1 MAPTTRTPSKGRG
14 QAPPGSLP
22 ADDDFGDFQSSPGGD
37 QQTGAQDLQ
46 SNLLA
51 LQQAQVMTQIKTQQQ
66 DKQLSDIQK
75 TLTGIMTLLQTPPA
89 PGAPGP
95 SETVLPS
102 REFSQPI
109 DNSRTGPTTTAPL
122 RASERPSVAPS
133 GLSQSNYNY
142 KPRKKDPPNFDNND
156 GEIQYKPWKEQILD
170 KFEEDAPQF
179 TSARSYMSYLFN
191 CTKGDAQKHL
201 YPRYTRDKR
210 NQNPFT
216 SYEGM
221 LDTLDS
227 IYLNAFEERDS
238 RSAYRELKMTNR
250 QSFQDFQTQFLHLA
264 NAGRIPE
271 IDRFDDIYD
280 KMTTALQDKLLI
292 HRQLMNGDFNMLCT
306 MAIGADSELKRL
318 NVRRT
323 QERKEREERLSKTP
337 VSRPEN
343 RYPQS
348 RPDNAV
354 QKPASAGF
362 SLLQRPSPAPPNRA
376 QTQTQGAKLLE
387 LKCYNCFE
395 PGHLSRDC
403 PKPKRAIVNDI
414 EGDEYADVQED
425 IDLEDQGKEDA

>member
-1 MAPTTRTPSKGRG
+1 MSSRTAPKGKGKASLSEPLDESPDIPS
-14 QAPPGSLP
+14 
-22 ADDDFGDFQSSPGGD
+22 DDEGD
-37 QQTGAQDLQ
+37 QSGPSLDVQA
-46 SNLLA
+46 NLLA
-51 LQQAQVMTQIKTQQQ
+51 LQNAQVNQAIIVKEVQKQMSALELGMAQILAALNKP
-66 DKQLSDIQK
+66 
-75 TLTGIMTLLQTPPA
+75 TPTAASATTPSQFAPVVPDTRASPA
-89 PGAPGP
+89 P
-95 SETVLPS
+95 S
-102 REFSQPI
+102 
-109 DNSRTGPTTTAPL
+109 
-122 RASERPSVAPS
+122 S
-133 GLSQSNYNY
+133 GSSSQSNYNY
-142 KPRKKDPPNFDNND
+142 KPKKKDPPDFANND
-156 GEIQYKPWKEQILD
+156 GEIQYKAWKEQILD

-216 SYEGM
+216 SYEDM

-238 RSAYRELKMTNR
+238 RNAYRELKMTNR

-323 QERKEREERLSKTP
+323 QERKEREERSSKTP

-354 QKPASAGF
+354 LKPASAGF

-376 QTQTQGAKLLE
+376 QTQTQVAKLPE

-403 PKPKRAIVNDI
+403 PKPKRATVNDI